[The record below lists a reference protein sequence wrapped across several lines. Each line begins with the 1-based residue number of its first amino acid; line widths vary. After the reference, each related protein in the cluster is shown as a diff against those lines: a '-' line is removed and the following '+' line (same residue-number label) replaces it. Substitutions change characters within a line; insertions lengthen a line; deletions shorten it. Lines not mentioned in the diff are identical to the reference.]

1 MKIKKNKF
9 LFKMILCIISIAVFI
24 TGCSSVSGIDKIAI
38 TYVKAPLNVPS
49 IIQKDK
55 GLFQKEFE
63 KDKIEVEFSTITSG
77 PQQTQALAAGE
88 IDFLN
93 AVGGTSAILAAAN
106 GVDLK
111 VISTYSRAAKA
122 FMIITN
128 SEQIKSPK
136 DLKGKKIGGPKGTI
150 LHQLLMTSLDKNGL
164 NSDDV
169 EFISM
174 DIPDALSALSN
185 NQIDAALLA
194 GPAALNAIKGGAKVV
209 TTGENLIDGTIV
221 VVASDKM
228 IKEHPEIVAK
238 FLKVQ
243 KDSIGYIENHLEE
256 SFNITSKETG
266 LSKEDVKQMYNWY
279 DFNPEIKDSD
289 IDGLKKT
296 QEFLLENGMLE
307 KKIDIDNIIMK

>member
-1 MKIKKNKF
+1 MKIRKNKV

-24 TGCSSVSGIDKIAI
+24 TGCSSVNGIDKITL

-49 IIQKDK
+49 IIQKNK
-55 GLFQKEFE
+55 NLFQKEFE
-63 KDKIEVEFSTITSG
+63 KDKIEVKFSTITSG

-111 VISTYSRAAKA
+111 VISTYSRASKA
-122 FMIITN
+122 FMIVTN
-128 SEQIKSPK
+128 SKQIKSPK

-150 LHQLLMTSLDKNGL
+150 LHQLLMTSLDKKGL

-174 DIPDALSALSN
+174 NIPEALSALSN

-194 GPAALNAIKGGAKVV
+194 GPAALKAIKSGARVV

-221 VVASDKM
+221 VVASDKI
-228 IKEHPEIVAK
+228 IKEHPEIVEK

-243 KDSIGYIENHLEE
+243 KNSVEYIENNLEE
-256 SFNITSKETG
+256 SFNITSQETG

-296 QEFLLENGMLE
+296 QEFLLQSGMLE
-307 KKIDIDNIIMK
+307 KKIDIDNIIMR